1 MKTTREKC
9 PQDGNVM
16 EIAQVIDSHQAIARC
31 PRCGGN
37 YPVHGE
43 FSPEDAKPLMTVEGK
58 ARLFE
63 RCPYDQGSLVVVH
76 KLTYAGMAE
85 MKCTTPHCLFAITQG
100 DAE

>member
-9 PQDGNVM
+9 PADGNVM
-16 EIAQVIDSHQAIARC
+16 VIAQVIDGHQAIARC
-31 PRCGGN
+31 PRCGST

-43 FSPEDAKPLMTVEGK
+43 FTAEDAKPPMAIQGK

-76 KLTYAGMAE
+76 KLTYAGVAE
-85 MKCTTPHCLFAITQG
+85 MKCTTSGCLFAITQG
-100 DAE
+100 DGE